1 MNIEAQP
8 MTTPAHIDSTTESAL
23 RRFIDRMASEFDLAG
38 VFLFG
43 SRARG
48 EHRPDSD
55 ADVAVLLRGNPGPRV
70 DTALRMADIAFDVLL
85 DTGIVIEA
93 IPFWEDEWA
102 HPEHFSNPALIKNIR
117 REGTRL

>member
-1 MNIEAQP
+1 
-8 MTTPAHIDSTTESAL
+8 MTTIANIDRETERAV
-23 RRFIDRMASEFDLAG
+23 RRFIDRIKSEFDLAG
-38 VFLFG
+38 AFLFG

-48 EHRPDSD
+48 EHRPNSD
-55 ADVAVLLRGNPGPRV
+55 ADVAVLLRGKPEPRV

-93 IPFWEDEWA
+93 IPFWEEEWA
-102 HPEHFSNPALIKNIR
+102 RPEHFSNSALIDNIR

>member
-1 MNIEAQP
+1 MNVEAQHII
-8 MTTPAHIDSTTESAL
+8 TPVHIDSVTESAL
-23 RRFIDRMASEFDLAG
+23 RHFIDRMAGEFDLAG

-48 EHRPDSD
+48 QYRPNSD
-55 ADVAVLLRGNPGPRV
+55 ADVAVLLHGRSGPRV
-70 DTALRMADIAFDVLL
+70 DVALRMADIAFDVLL

-93 IPFWEDEWA
+93 IPFWQDEWA
-102 HPEHFSNPALIKNIR
+102 HPEHFSNPALIDNIR